1 MAEITYR
8 QFDPVADRKAVM
20 DLWNLCLPADPI
32 DDATYDEKIT
42 SDPNLHP
49 DGCPVAM
56 AGDKIVGFAI
66 SQVRR
71 TPNDGRGYEL
81 DRGWI
86 TVFMVHPDFRRQGI
100 GSELIDRCI
109 KFIKGKNRDKIFVC
123 GLTGSSP
130 KYFFPGVDVKEYPA
144 AIKLL
149 EKFGFWTSHVAHYME
164 RSLTDWSYPE
174 EVAKIEEELRKEN
187 ITVQPLEK
195 GEHLDLLEFLWHN
208 FPGDWYRHVE
218 IVMNQSPENYVR
230 FFTAKLNGKI
240 VGYCH
245 IEESHFGPFL
255 VRFDLR
261 SKNIG
266 TVIFNK
272 ALQKIKDNGYD
283 RVWFGWADEPIPA
296 RFYRKQ
302 GMKEKRTYAMMRK
315 GGLQGWHADS

>member
-1 MAEITYR
+1 MAEVTYR
-8 QFDPVADRKAVM
+8 KLDPIADRKAVM
-20 DLWNLCLPADPI
+20 ALWNICLTEDPI
-32 DDATYDEKIT
+32 TDETYEGSILG
-42 SDPNLHP
+42 DPNLHP
-49 DGCPVAM
+49 DGCPVAQVD
-56 AGDKIVGFAI
+56 GKLVGFAI

-86 TVFMVHPDFRRQGI
+86 TVFMVHPDYRRRGI

-109 KFIKGKNRDKIFVC
+109 RFIKGKDRYTIYVC

-130 KYFFPGVDVKEYPA
+130 KYFFPGIDVKAYAPA
-144 AIKLL
+144 VRLL
-149 EKFGFWTSHVAHYME
+149 EKFGFWTSHLAHHME
-164 RSLTDWSYPE
+164 KSLKGWSYPAD
-174 EVAKIEEELRKEN
+174 VAKIEADLKKEN
-187 ITVQPLEK
+187 ITVQQLEY
-195 GEHLDLLEFLWHN
+195 GEEKDLLEFLWHN

-218 IVMNQSPENYVR
+218 IVMNQSPDNYKR
-230 FFTAKLNGKI
+230 FFTAKVDGKI

-245 IEESHFGPFL
+245 IEDAHFGPFL

-266 TVIFNK
+266 TVIFNR
-272 ALQKIKDNGYD
+272 AVEKIKNNGHD
-283 RVWFGWADEPIPA
+283 IVWFGWADEPIPA

-302 GMKEKRTYAMMRK
+302 GMKEVRSYAMMRK